1 MTSVLL
7 AASAEGASR
16 VLAVFV
22 GIAVVGAAATFATT
36 RLYARLQR
44 HRWIAALTAGGWFA
58 TVAGILIGTRVLAAV
73 DAGALFA
80 LRPLVGIA
88 LAWIGLIVGLQLRRT
103 LVRAIPPEL
112 GRWLTIDTLTGA
124 VVGGGV
130 AAWWWWSNHATL
142 PVTALA
148 PAALTLVLAFIGWAP
163 ETRTLRAGLSP
174 HTVAPAQ
181 FVQAGGGL
189 GAVIAV
195 AAFGLATPVLQ
206 GLGGDD
212 GGAGR
217 IGIAALEITLAAAS
231 AVLLGTGARL
241 LLHHTA
247 GRKSEALVITL
258 SLVFLCSGIANE
270 LGFSPL
276 VSGMLAG
283 LVIANLRDPH
293 LRDLERGLQS
303 AEPGMAVLMLLSCG
317 SLAAAADL
325 GQAIPLGVAIAA
337 LRLAVKPF
345 VARRTLL
352 RTFPNLDRD
361 EPLLLGPARLPMIA
375 IAIAVGP
382 VLASDGGPTAT
393 VLASV
398 MIALLLGAIA
408 PAIAAR
414 RRAGA
419 DVGGSEAVA

>member
-1 MTSVLL
+1 
-7 AASAEGASR
+7 
-16 VLAVFV
+16 
-22 GIAVVGAAATFATT
+22 
-36 RLYARLQR
+36 
-44 HRWIAALTAGGWFA
+44 
-58 TVAGILIGTRVLAAV
+58 
-73 DAGALFA
+73 
-80 LRPLVGIA
+80 
-88 LAWIGLIVGLQLRRT
+88 
-103 LVRAIPPEL
+103 
-112 GRWLTIDTLTGA
+112 
-124 VVGGGV
+124 
-130 AAWWWWSNHATL
+130 
-142 PVTALA
+142 
-148 PAALTLVLAFIGWAP
+148 
-163 ETRTLRAGLSP
+163 
-174 HTVAPAQ
+174 
-181 FVQAGGGL
+181 
-189 GAVIAV
+189 
-195 AAFGLATPVLQ
+195 
-206 GLGGDD
+206 
-212 GGAGR
+212 
-217 IGIAALEITLAAAS
+217 
-231 AVLLGTGARL
+231 
-241 LLHHTA
+241 
-247 GRKSEALVITL
+247 
-258 SLVFLCSGIANE
+258 
-270 LGFSPL
+270 
-276 VSGMLAG
+276 MLAG

>member
-1 MTSVLL
+1 MTTSALL

-58 TVAGILIGTRVLAAV
+58 TVAGILIGPRVFAAV
-73 DAGALFA
+73 DTTALPA
-80 LRPLVGIA
+80 LRPLLGVA

-103 LVRAIPPEL
+103 LVRAIPADL
-112 GRWLTIDTLTGA
+112 GRWLSIDTMVGA
-124 VVGGGV
+124 VIGGGV
-130 AAWWWWSNHATL
+130 AGWWWWSRHADL
-142 PVTALA
+142 PPTVLA
-148 PAALTLVLAFIGWAP
+148 PPVLVIVLAFIGWAP

-174 HTVAPAQ
+174 RTVAPAQ
-181 FVQAGGGL
+181 LVQAGGGL

-195 AAFGLATPVLQ
+195 AAFGLATPVLH
-206 GLGGDD
+206 GLGHDD
-212 GGAGR
+212 GIRRA
-217 IGIAALEITLAAAS
+217 GIAGLEMVLAGGTAA
-231 AVLLGTGARL
+231 LLGTGARL
-241 LLHHTA
+241 LLHQTA
-247 GRKSEALVITL
+247 GRTAESLVITL
-258 SLVFLCSGIANE
+258 SLVFLCAGIANE

-317 SLAAAADL
+317 SLAATADL
-325 GQAIPLGVAIAA
+325 SEAIPLGLAIAA
-337 LRLAVKPF
+337 LRLVVNPL
-345 VARRTLL
+345 VAGRELR
-352 RTFPNLDRD
+352 RTFPDLDRR

-375 IAIAVGP
+375 VAIAVGST
-382 VLASDGGPTAT
+382 LSSDGGPAST
-393 VLASV
+393 VLAAI

-414 RRAGA
+414 RH
-419 DVGGSEAVA
+419 VGQDTTSAEATT

>member
-1 MTSVLL
+1 VTTSVLL
-7 AASAEGASR
+7 AAAAEGASR
-16 VLAVFV
+16 VLAVFL

-58 TVAGILIGTRVLAAV
+58 TVAGVLIGPRVLAAV
-73 DAGALFA
+73 DADALPA
-80 LRPLVGIA
+80 LRPLLGVA

-103 LVRAIPPEL
+103 LVRAIPNDL
-112 GRWLTIDTLTGA
+112 ARWLSIDTMVGA
-124 VVGGGV
+124 AVGGGV
-130 AAWWWWSNHATL
+130 AAWWWSKNADL
-142 PVTALA
+142 PPTVLA
-148 PAALTLVLAFIGWAP
+148 PPVLAIVLAFVGWAP
-163 ETRTLRAGLSP
+163 ETRTLRGGLAP
-174 HTVAPAQ
+174 HTVAPGQ

-195 AAFGLATPVLQ
+195 AAFGLATPILQ
-206 GLGGDD
+206 GLGHDEGLRR
-212 GGAGR
+212 A
-217 IGIAALEITLAAAS
+217 GIAGLDMVLAVGT
-231 AVLLGTGARL
+231 AVLLGSGARL
-241 LLHHTA
+241 LLRQTA
-247 GRKSEALVITL
+247 GRPAESLVITL
-258 SLVFLCSGIANE
+258 SLVFLASGVANE

-317 SLAAAADL
+317 SLAAGASLAE
-325 GQAIPLGVAIAA
+325 AIPLGIAIAG
-337 LRLAVKPF
+337 LRLVIKPLL
-345 VARRTLL
+345 ARREL
-352 RTFPNLDRD
+352 RRSFPDLDRT

-375 IAIAVGP
+375 VAIAVGP
-382 VLASDGGPTAT
+382 ALASDDGPAST
-393 VLASV
+393 VLAAI

-414 RRAGA
+414 RHS
-419 DVGGSEAVA
+419 GSDHMAAEAAA